1 MNPRREH
8 PMRVE
13 NWFATPLRRANTSAL
28 TVTGAL
34 MLILADCE
42 PKDIEPLEFMRGSAA
57 LLIALHAAM
66 HVGMLNALRLMSLL
80 KVAHTEQALN
90 LYRDPRRV
98 SHLDLAAIWLGFY
111 ALAPVLA
118 EL

>member
-1 MNPRREH
+1 MS
-8 PMRVE
+8 VE
-13 NWFATPLRRANTSAL
+13 NWFAVPLRRANTSAL
-28 TVTGAL
+28 AVTGVL

-42 PKDIEPLEFMRGSAA
+42 PEDLEPLEFMRGSAA

-66 HVGMLNALRLMSLL
+66 HIAMLNALRLMALL
-80 KVAHTEQALN
+80 NVAHTEQALH

-111 ALAPVLA
+111 ALAPLLA
-118 EL
+118 KL